1 MGVGMWWRDS
11 THQLIRAVLVTLLG
25 TVPVQAQSQ
34 ALDGRPQS
42 VEPSETQGD
51 GQPHLARWAD
61 GETHGAVFLQVA
73 GVLDLAAPTPE
84 SSGFAVLVRGSDD
97 GFLVLQAV
105 GGVQR
110 DPLVI
115 RNGEWTPATDA
126 DRAWIE
132 EMVRPMVQKLGD
144 SVPRLSIRGEGLV
157 AEQEV
162 EQGSRWSGSSKSGF
176 SALSTDSERGIVQAA
191 WLDEGCRYGVYG
203 VLDPAAGDGL
213 RQPEGV
219 EDFRHFVGFRWDPL
233 TQRLEVVGPDSYTV
247 SGAPLSPQAGD
258 DLRMNLITEVVSLMG
273 S

>member
-126 DRAWIE
+126 DRAWI
-132 EMVRPMVQKLGD
+132 G
-144 SVPRLSIRGEGLV
+144 
-157 AEQEV
+157 
-162 EQGSRWSGSSKSGF
+162 
-176 SALSTDSERGIVQAA
+176 
-191 WLDEGCRYGVYG
+191 
-203 VLDPAAGDGL
+203 GDGAPDGTEARRFGAASL
-213 RQPEGV
+213 DSWG
-219 EDFRHFVGFRWDPL
+219 
-233 TQRLEVVGPDSYTV
+233 GPC
-247 SGAPLSPQAGD
+247 SGAGGRAGFTLVRLLQVRISGPVD
-258 DLRMNLITEVVSLMG
+258 GLGTGHCAGRLVGRRM
-273 S
+273 